1 MKPIMSNNGAAV
13 STLSPAGREA
23 GIPNNGRRHDAAF
36 GRPLRRAPGGALAR
50 TKLTAG
56 AEVPAF
62 RRGASH
68 ILINSAMEALD
79 EQRDAV

>member
-1 MKPIMSNNGAAV
+1 MKPIMSNNGVAV

-36 GRPLRRAPGGALAR
+36 GRPLRRVPRGALAR
-50 TKLTAG
+50 PKLTAS
-56 AEVPAF
+56 AEAPAF
-62 RRGASH
+62 RWGACH

-79 EQRDAV
+79 EQRDAI